1 VIQDLVNLI
10 HRYLEPLRS
19 RTFLSQDEMEQLLG
33 SVYRI
38 FQFHR
43 LFLQSL
49 ENIIERTVMAFGP
62 TDDILRVPPH
72 ICTSAN
78 YSVIFCSLNGFKR
91 SLYSSD
97 FTFPKHY

>member
-1 VIQDLVNLI
+1 MNLI

-19 RTFLSQDEMEQLLG
+19 KTFLSADDMDQLFG

-62 TDDILRVPPH
+62 TDDILRVSL
-72 ICTSAN
+72 SA
-78 YSVIFCSLNGFKR
+78 STL
-91 SLYSSD
+91 L
-97 FTFPKHY
+97 

>member
-1 VIQDLVNLI
+1 MQDLVNLI

-19 RTFLSQDEMEQLLG
+19 KTFLSHDDMEQLFG

-62 TDDILRVPPH
+62 TDDILRVY
-72 ICTSAN
+72 SAV
-78 YSVIFCSLNGFKR
+78 SCHRALSLASKQ
-91 SLYSSD
+91 
-97 FTFPKHY
+97 TEK

>member
-1 VIQDLVNLI
+1 MLCYDEMYLLQDLVNLI
-10 HRYLEPLRS
+10 QRYLEPLRNK
-19 RTFLSQDEMEQLLG
+19 TFLSHEDMEQLFG

-62 TDDILRVPPH
+62 TDDILRVR
-72 ICTSAN
+72 
-78 YSVIFCSLNGFKR
+78 L
-91 SLYSSD
+91 
-97 FTFPKHY
+97 